1 MINNE
6 CMKNWYL
13 LFLILFLTSQT
24 AFSAPNYDPNSK
36 PIVYDVSYN
45 IALRKKLEADYDKKY
60 LHVNKDGTYG
70 YYDAPLGAYG
80 REVIVPYD
88 LNKKPDDY
96 KIISK

>member
-1 MINNE
+1 
-6 CMKNWYL
+6 MKNSFL
-13 LFLILFLTSQT
+13 LILILFLTSQT
-24 AFSAPNYDPNSK
+24 AFSAPNYDPNKK

-45 IALRKKLEADYDKKY
+45 IALRKKLEANYDKKY

-70 YYDAPLGAYG
+70 YYDGPLNSYYL
-80 REVIVPYD
+80 EVQVPYD